1 LEGVRFVIDY
11 GRFDILLHLKKQQAI
26 VSVCKYATQTF
37 KIIVQTFV
45 LILHS
50 FPEANL
56 WKD

>member
-56 WKD
+56 